1 MDNKPDI
8 PDMSDFDLEEVVG
21 ILFGI
26 PPEKE
31 PEKEEVESDTAS
43 SLPNESD
50 LDK

>member
-26 PPEKE
+26 PPG
-31 PEKEEVESDTAS
+31 KEEVKSDTAS
-43 SLPNESD
+43 SLPTESD